1 MEPQRGY
8 ISSQYGATEKELCN
22 YTHKVL
28 MTNNRRLLNEK
39 LISTLSL
46 MKNMG
51 KLLAKEK
58 KI

>member
-1 MEPQRGY
+1 
-8 ISSQYGATEKELCN
+8 
-22 YTHKVL
+22 